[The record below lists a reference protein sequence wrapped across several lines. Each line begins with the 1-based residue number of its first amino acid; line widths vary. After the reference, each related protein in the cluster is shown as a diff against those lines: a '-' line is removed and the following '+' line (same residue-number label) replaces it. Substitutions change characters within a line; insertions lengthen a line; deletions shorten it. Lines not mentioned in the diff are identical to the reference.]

1 MWTFLFLTA
10 FVSIGFSFDIG
21 VEFDIGNLGFSDA
34 RKSTEEDLVPVNKW
48 GFAIYGSE
56 NISDTLSISTGFYL
70 DPILNYVS
78 YTLLT
83 YNQEFLSLGVGPFF
97 GFFNTAT
104 SILKPGISTAIRV
117 DLPGALFVSFRS
129 DSTIG
134 GRMVQEGD
142 YLQERS
148 DVAAGFYV
156 KNAICSLNLLT
167 KSYTL
172 RKTTQEI
179 VDSFTEY
186 SFKTDI
192 YSKYAPYTILLSFG
206 YQKLSKSFI
215 NVTTRDTVIH
225 SLSSLVLGTKLNIH
239 FTDIITFD
247 VDLES
252 SIYSFGFAGDQL
264 LTITSP
270 GPLGFLFHVSTGIKI
285 NLDPLLKGPN
295 IQ

>member
-1 MWTFLFLTA
+1 MTRRERVLTA
-10 FVSIGFSFDIG
+10 LRLEEPDRIPYMA
-21 VEFDIGNLGFSDA
+21 FSDD
-34 RKSTEEDLVPVNKW
+34 RLSTEETFVPAFKW
-48 GFAIYGSE
+48 GISLYGSE
-56 NISDTLSISTGFYL
+56 NISDNLAINTGFYS
-70 DPILNYVS
+70 DPVLNNVS

-83 YNQEFLSLGVGPFF
+83 YTQEFISLGVGPFF
-97 GFFNTAT
+97 GFFNTTT
-104 SILKPGISTAIRV
+104 SILKPGISTSIRV

-172 RKTTQEI
+172 RQTTQEI

-186 SFKTDI
+186 SFKVDI
-192 YSKYAPYTILLSFG
+192 YHKYAPYTILLSFG
-206 YQKLSKSFI
+206 YQNLTKSFI
-215 NVTTRDTVIH
+215 DVTTRDTVIH
-225 SLSSLVLGTKLNIH
+225 SLNSIILGTKLKLL
-239 FTDIITFD
+239 FGDFVTFG

-252 SIYSFGFAGDQL
+252 SIYSFGFAGDAL
-264 LTITSP
+264 LNFSSS
-270 GPLGFLFHVSTGIKI
+270 GPLGFLFHLTTGIQL
-285 NLDPLLKGPN
+285 NLDAIIRTPEAP
-295 IQ
+295 